1 MIGLIPCVTTVLAT
15 LISLWIPVNYCL
27 ESHIHLK
34 GNLSPTLLKST
45 NYYLEYY
52 LLRTRLVEQKAVQLL
67 SKPVSIEKLAAARN
81 FVLYRDSQSVHFTL
95 FWTEINEGKQLLE
108 AFTRQAVQLAME
120 RLLIDK
126 ERAVRG
132 LFQKINHI
140 KSSETSGQPNLE
152 LLNQLKIDFQN
163 QSMELAIIRQEIE
176 SVPMHRIISGPFE
189 NQWMKRPLR
198 GFNAVIGFL
207 AGLLLAFMICAL
219 DRKKEHNRK

>member
-1 MIGLIPCVTTVLAT
+1 M
-15 LISLWIPVNYCL
+15 
-27 ESHIHLK
+27 
-34 GNLSPTLLKST
+34 
-45 NYYLEYY
+45 
-52 LLRTRLVEQKAVQLL
+52 
-67 SKPVSIEKLAAARN
+67 
-81 FVLYRDSQSVHFTL
+81 
-95 FWTEINEGKQLLE
+95 E